1 MRERG
6 YRYQEDSE
14 GSSSEVGSDIE
25 QAFEEVSFEVHRPAP
40 LLQCLLTHL
49 ISQKK
54 EDSDSSDEESNT
66 LMIQKTPN
74 RSQRKA
80 VTIKFDDI
88 AIDSDRCVVVI
99 IA

>member
-1 MRERG
+1 MNRPLKRSAS
-6 YRYQEDSE
+6 RYAIVNTAHVIYDL
-14 GSSSEVGSDIE
+14 
-25 QAFEEVSFEVHRPAP
+25 F
-40 LLQCLLTHL
+40 
-49 ISQKK
+49 SQKK
-54 EDSDSSDEESNT
+54 EDSDTSDEESNT

-88 AIDSDRCVVVI
+88 AIGSDRCV